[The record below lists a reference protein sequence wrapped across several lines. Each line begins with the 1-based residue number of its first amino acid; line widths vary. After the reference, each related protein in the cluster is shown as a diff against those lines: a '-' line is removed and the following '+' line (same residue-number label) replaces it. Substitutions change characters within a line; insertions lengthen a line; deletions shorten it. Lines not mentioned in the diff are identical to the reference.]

1 MTVRRLR
8 FLPLS
13 SLALLAALA
22 ACGPTDYYLLPPEA
36 AAGPARA
43 SGVSLAVAD
52 IDLPAYAGAIE
63 IAALDTGGAVRLEER
78 SLWADAPGRALTR
91 HMVAALQRRL
101 GGQIAADPWP
111 AYDPPALQLR
121 VIVDRMIGAPDA
133 PLDFSG
139 QYILV
144 SSSGRIVS
152 SDRFQITVPPRG
164 QGYAGLLADHAR
176 AVELLADQ
184 IAARISRAPGA

>member
-1 MTVRRLR
+1 MTVRRPR
-8 FLPLS
+8 FLSLSPL
-13 SLALLAALA
+13 LLLAALA

-43 SGVSLAVAD
+43 SGVTLAVAD
-52 IDLPAYAGAIE
+52 MDLPAYAGALE
-63 IAALDTGGAVRLEER
+63 IAALGAGGAVRLEEN
-78 SLWADAPGRALTR
+78 SLWADTPGRALTR

-101 GGQIAADPWP
+101 GGQVAADPWP

-121 VIVDRMIGAPDA
+121 VVVDRMIGGPDA

-144 SSSGRIVS
+144 SSSGRNVAA
-152 SDRFQITVPPRG
+152 DRFQITVPPGG
-164 QGYAGLLADHAR
+164 QGYAGLLANHAR

-184 IAARISRAPGA
+184 IAARIRRAPGA